1 MNWLPSDQLG
11 LAMVSITSRP
21 SSVGIRPTLNCRPFP
36 LAVGTFRVTY
46 RCGRSAGV
54 EGPKKPPDWI
64 TVASWPT
71 SSSVWNPALNFA
83 GSYGLSS
90 TTASALSV
98 KRFCNRSYNRPTIAV
113 PPALWPE
120 YVYDPAAKPVSLKPA
135 SAVSRWFTGGGGGS
149 AFLAVS
155 AGAGGPPWGR
165 SIPGAGSPT
174 APSAALRGT
183 LAGNPLTV
191 PS

>member
-90 TTASALSV
+90 TTASAFRV
-98 KRFCNRSYNRPTIAV
+98 NVFCCRSYSRPTMVV
-113 PPALWPE
+113 PPTLWPE
-120 YVYDPAAKPVSLKPA
+120 YEYDPSAKPVSLNPA
-135 SAVSRWFTGGGGGS
+135 SVVSRWFTGGAGGS
-149 AFLAVS
+149 GCFAAAVS
-155 AGAGGPPWGR
+155 LGAEDAPWAATTPGR
-165 SIPGAGSPT
+165 ASRRER
-174 APSAALRGT
+174 SAALM
-183 LAGNPLTV
+183 ASP
-191 PS
+191 P

>member
-1 MNWLPSDQLG
+1 MNWFPSDQLG

-71 SSSVWNPALNFA
+71 SNSVWNPALNFA

-90 TTASALSV
+90 TAASALSV
-98 KRFCNRSYNRPTIAV
+98 KRFWNRSYNRPTMAV
-113 PPALWPE
+113 SARLWPE
-120 YVYDPAAKPVSLKPA
+120 YAYDPCAKPVSLNPA
-135 SAVSRWFTGGGGGS
+135 IVVSRWFAGCAGGS
-149 AFLAVS
+149 GLLAAAVS
-155 AGAGGPPWGR
+155 FGADD
-165 SIPGAGSPT
+165 
-174 APSAALRGT
+174 APCA
-183 LAGNPLTV
+183 
-191 PS
+191 